1 MAPRKL
7 IFYWSLYRLLALL
20 LLLLQ
25 SVVLNHL
32 QIQGIHPFVLP
43 CLVGIT
49 AVYTSRRG
57 SAVFAFLFG
66 FLCDM
71 LLVGAIPCFYLL
83 TFTLCAFVT
92 GLLCHRFLT
101 PGFFSAL
108 LAGTLSFLVTDILQM
123 FFLSFRGDL
132 PFLPGMTL
140 LLTEFLITL
149 PFLFLLYPL
158 YSRIDRFL
166 ANT

>member
-7 IFYWSLYRLLALL
+7 IFYWSLYGLLALL

-25 SVVLNHL
+25 TVLLNHL
-32 QIQGIHPFVLP
+32 QIRGIHPFLLP

-49 AVYTSRRG
+49 AVYTSRKG
-57 SAVFAFLFG
+57 GAVFAFLFG

-83 TFTLCAFVT
+83 TFTLCAVGV
-92 GLLCHRFLT
+92 GLLSHRFIA
-101 PGFFSAL
+101 PGFFSTL
-108 LAGTLSFLVTDILQM
+108 LAGVLSFLFTGIFQM
-123 FFLSFRGDL
+123 FFLSFRGGID
-132 PFLPGMTL
+132 FVPGLTL

-149 PFLFLLYPL
+149 PFLVLLYPL

-166 ANT
+166 ANV

>member
-7 IFYWSLYRLLALL
+7 IFYWSLYSVLALL

-25 SVVLNHL
+25 TAGLNHL
-32 QIQGIHPFVLP
+32 EIRGIHPFLLP

-49 AVYTSRRG
+49 AVYTSRKG

-71 LLVGAIPCFYLL
+71 LLVGVIPCFYLL
-83 TFTLCAFVT
+83 TFTLCAFGT
-92 GLLCHRFLT
+92 GLLSHRFIA
-101 PGFFSAL
+101 PGFFSTL
-108 LAGTLSFLVTDILQM
+108 LAGTFSFLITGLLQM
-123 FFLSFRGDL
+123 FFLTFQGSV
-132 PFLPGMTL
+132 PFLPGMIL
-140 LLTEFLITL
+140 LLTEFVVTL
-149 PFLFLLYPL
+149 PFLLLLCPL

-166 ANT
+166 ANV